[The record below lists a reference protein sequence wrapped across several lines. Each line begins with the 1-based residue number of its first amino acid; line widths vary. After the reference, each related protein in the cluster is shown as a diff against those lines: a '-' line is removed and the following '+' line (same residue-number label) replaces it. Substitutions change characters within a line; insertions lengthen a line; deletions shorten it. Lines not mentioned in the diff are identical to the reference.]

1 MGFQIFVTFF
11 LVFLN
16 GFFVAA
22 EFAIVKVR
30 ASQIE
35 VRAKAG
41 SNVANIAKHITN
53 HLDGYLAATQLGI
66 TLASLGLG
74 WVGESVMTE
83 IVNKVFGLFNV
94 ELTGQIATN
103 LGHVLAFSIITVLHI
118 VFGEL
123 APKSIAIQRPVGTT
137 MALSLPLRFFYII
150 FRPFIWILNG
160 FANFILRLLGF
171 GAHMHE
177 AHHST
182 EELQYLLDQG
192 KESGALNMIEH
203 ELIKNVFDF
212 NERVVKNIMVPRTK
226 IVGIELS
233 SPKEELLQT
242 IISEG
247 YSRIP
252 VYDETIDK
260 IVGIVHA
267 KDILPLM
274 V

>member
-1 MGFQIFVTFF
+1 MGFQIFITFF

-35 VRAKAG
+35 VKAKSG
-41 SNVANIAKHITN
+41 SNVAKIAKHITM

-74 WVGESVMTE
+74 WVGEAVMTR
-83 IVNKVFGLFNV
+83 IVANFFGWFNV
-94 ELTGQIATN
+94 ELSGTLATN
-103 LGHVLAFSIITVLHI
+103 LGHVLAFSIITVMHI

-137 MALSLPLRFFYII
+137 MALSLPLRFFYIV
-150 FRPFIWILNG
+150 FRPFIWVLNG
-160 FANFILRLLGF
+160 FANLILKLLGF
-171 GAHMHE
+171 RQGISE
-177 AHHST
+177 AHHSS

-192 KESGALNMIEH
+192 KETGVLNMAEH

-212 NERVVKNIMVPRTK
+212 N
-226 IVGIELS
+226 
-233 SPKEELLQT
+233 
-242 IISEG
+242 
-247 YSRIP
+247 
-252 VYDETIDK
+252 
-260 IVGIVHA
+260 
-267 KDILPLM
+267 
-274 V
+274 